1 MGFEEVAH
9 TADWS
14 VRVWGKDLNEPLSE
28 AARAMNTLAGIQTSE
43 SPFLKRIF
51 VFESGDEDSLLIA
64 FLTELIYFQEQENL
78 AFSIFDIKNRD
89 QQVTVTMRGSKIRK
103 IEKVVKA
110 VTWHNLKI
118 RHTLRGYETEI
129 VFDV

>member
-1 MGFEEVAH
+1 MGFEEIAH

-14 VRVWGKDLNEPLSE
+14 VHVWGKDLNELLSE
-28 AARAMNTLAGIQTSE
+28 AARALNTLAGVQTSE
-43 SPFLKRIF
+43 NTNVKRIF
-51 VFESGDEDSLLIA
+51 VIESGDEDSLLVA
-64 FLTELIYFQEQENL
+64 FLTELIYYQEQEKL
-78 AFSIFDIKNRD
+78 AFTVFDVKSRD
-89 QQVTVTMRGSKIRK
+89 QQVTVSMRGSKIRK